1 MIGTENPLAD
11 RQQRGVQVAGDPQAD
26 WLAEVTGDDRR
37 RAGGKPLIRGN
48 SAGVRRLAIWD
59 DADVGDDPSVESS
72 VAGSQVGAGFQAM
85 AAGDWRGARD
95 AFSAALEM
103 AEVPEARF
111 GLAST
116 LFWLGD
122 IAGTID
128 SCEKAYAAFRRRG
141 DLMFA
146 AGVALS
152 LVGYNKG
159 YLGNTAAARGW
170 LSRAARIIENEVPE
184 LRGELLGATAYVT
197 DDPVESE
204 ALARQAVEIGRAN
217 GNFGLE
223 LMAMH
228 AVGQALVQQGRTEE
242 GMSLLDEAMAG
253 VIGGEGGDPMA
264 VAQMSCMTMV
274 VCGSCLDLE
283 RATQWVQSLERFI
296 DRYGCPF
303 LYAECRTYYGRVLF
317 ENGDWSAAEAL
328 LADAIS
334 MSRGVFAAPHAFASG
349 TLAELRLAQGRVE
362 DAGRVLRGVEG
373 REEAAAAVASLH
385 LKLGEPSVAA
395 AVLRRRL
402 AATSP
407 DRLDAAAVIELL
419 GEAEIAL
426 LDSGAA
432 IERGRALVALGA
444 VNDCHLMVA
453 HGERLLGHAL
463 ASTDAMA
470 ARAHLET
477 ALAAFS
483 QAGIPYRAAQTRL
496 LLAQVLRREDQAVAV
511 AEARAALSVFEDL
524 GAGRDADAAAAL
536 LRDLGVKAAR
546 TGPKNVGR
554 LTKREQEVLVL
565 LGEALSNP
573 EIAER
578 LVLSRKTVEHHVA
591 RILSKLGLRGRAE
604 AAALAARSA
613 PLESAPGNR

>member
-1 MIGTENPLAD
+1 
-11 RQQRGVQVAGDPQAD
+11 
-26 WLAEVTGDDRR
+26 
-37 RAGGKPLIRGN
+37 
-48 SAGVRRLAIWD
+48 
-59 DADVGDDPSVESS
+59 
-72 VAGSQVGAGFQAM
+72 M

-95 AFSAALEM
+95 AFSAVLAV
-103 AEVPEARF
+103 ADVPEALL
-111 GLAST
+111 GLANT

-122 IAGTID
+122 LVGTITN
-128 SCEKAYAAFRRRG
+128 CEQAYAGFRRRG
-141 DLMFA
+141 DPMFA
-146 AGVALS
+146 AGAALS

-197 DDPVESE
+197 DDPVASE
-204 ALARQAVEIGRAN
+204 ALARQAAEIGRAN
-217 GNFGLE
+217 GNSDLE

-228 AVGQALVQQGRTEE
+228 AVGQALVQQGRTGE

-253 VIGGEGGDPMA
+253 VIGGEGRDPLT

-274 VCGSCLDLE
+274 VCGSCFDLE

-317 ENGDWSAAEAL
+317 ENGDWGAAEAFL
-328 LADAIS
+328 TDAIS
-334 MSRGVFAAPHAFASG
+334 MSRGVFAAPHAFAAG
-349 TLAELRLAQGRVE
+349 TLAELRLAQGQVE
-362 DAGRVLRGVEG
+362 DAARVLHGVEG

-385 LKLGEPSVAA
+385 LRRGEPSAAA

-402 AATSP
+402 AATSQ

-419 GEAEIAL
+419 GEAELAL
-426 LDSGAA
+426 NEGGAA

-444 VNDCHLMVA
+444 VNDCHLIVA

-463 ASTDAMA
+463 AATDVPA
-470 ARAHLET
+470 ACAHLET
-477 ALAAFS
+477 ALAAFAHS
-483 QAGIPYRAAQTRL
+483 GIPYRAAQTRL
-496 LLAQVLRREDQAVAV
+496 LLAQVLAGSDREVAG

-546 TGPKNVGR
+546 SGPKNLGR
-554 LTKREQEVLVL
+554 LTKREQEVLAL
-565 LGEALSNP
+565 LGEGLSNP
-573 EIAER
+573 EIARR
-578 LVLSRKTVEHHVA
+578 LFLSRKTVEHHVA

-604 AAALAARSA
+604 AAALATRSA
-613 PLESAPGNR
+613 P

>member
-1 MIGTENPLAD
+1 VSEGPRSDPGVTEG
-11 RQQRGVQVAGDPQAD
+11 R
-26 WLAEVTGDDRR
+26 
-37 RAGGKPLIRGN
+37 
-48 SAGVRRLAIWD
+48 
-59 DADVGDDPSVESS
+59 
-72 VAGSQVGAGFQAM
+72 VGAGFQAM
-85 AAGDWRGARD
+85 AAGDWCGARD
-95 AFSAALEM
+95 AFSAALEV
-103 AEVPEARF
+103 AEAPEAFF
-111 GLAST
+111 GLANA

-122 IAGTID
+122 IAGTIAY
-128 SCEKAYAAFRRRG
+128 CEKAYAGFRRRG
-141 DLMFA
+141 DPMPA
-146 AGVALS
+146 AGAALS

-197 DDPVESE
+197 DDPAESE
-204 ALARQAVEIGRAN
+204 ALALQAAEIGRVN
-217 GNFGLE
+217 GNSDLE

-253 VIGGEGGDPMA
+253 VIGGEGRDPIT

-274 VCGSCLDLE
+274 VCGSCFDLE
-283 RATQWVQSLERFI
+283 RATQWVQSLQGFI

-317 ENGDWSAAEAL
+317 ESGDWAAAEAFL
-328 LADAIS
+328 TDAVA
-334 MSRGVFAAPHAFASG
+334 MSRGVFAAPHAFAAG

-362 DAGRVLRGVEG
+362 DAARALSGVEG
-373 REEAAAAVASLH
+373 REEAAAAVASVH
-385 LKLGEPSVAA
+385 LARGEPSVAA

-402 AATSP
+402 AVTSP
-407 DRLDAAAVIELL
+407 DRLDVAAAIELL

-426 LDSGAA
+426 HDSSAA
-432 IERGRALVALGA
+432 IERGHALVALGA
-444 VNDCHLMVA
+444 VNNCDLIVA
-453 HGERLLGHAL
+453 HGERLLGRAFAL
-463 ASTDAMA
+463 TDVA
-470 ARAHLET
+470 AACTHLET
-477 ALAAFS
+477 ALAAFVH
-483 QAGIPYRAAQTRL
+483 AEIPYRAAQTRL
-496 LLAQVLRREDQAVAV
+496 LLARVLGRNDREVAG
-511 AEARAALSVFEDL
+511 AEARVALSVFEDL
-524 GAGRDADAAAAL
+524 GAGRDANAAGAL

-565 LGEALSNP
+565 LGEGLSNP

-578 LVLSRKTVEHHVA
+578 LFLSRKTVEHHVA

-604 AAALAARSA
+604 AAALAARNA
-613 PLESAPGNR
+613 HRESA

>member
-1 MIGTENPLAD
+1 MSG
-11 RQQRGVQVAGDPQAD
+11 
-26 WLAEVTGDDRR
+26 
-37 RAGGKPLIRGN
+37 
-48 SAGVRRLAIWD
+48 
-59 DADVGDDPSVESS
+59 
-72 VAGSQVGAGFQAM
+72 
-85 AAGDWRGARD
+85 GDWRGARD
-95 AFSAALEM
+95 AFSAVLAV
-103 AEVPEARF
+103 AEVPQALF
-111 GLAST
+111 GLAQA

-122 IAGTID
+122 IAGTIA
-128 SCEKAYAAFRRRG
+128 SCEKAYAAFRRHG

-146 AGVALS
+146 AAAALS

-170 LSRAARIIENEVPE
+170 LSRAARIIESDVPE

-204 ALARQAVEIGRAN
+204 VLARQAVEIGRAT
-217 GNFGLE
+217 GNSGLE
-223 LMAMH
+223 LMALH

-253 VIGGEGGDPMA
+253 VIGGEGGDPLT

-274 VCGSCLDLE
+274 VCGSCFDLE

-317 ENGDWSAAEAL
+317 ENGDWEAAETL
-328 LADAIS
+328 LGEAVA

-349 TLAELRLAQGRVE
+349 TLAELRLAQGRLE
-362 DAGRVLRGVEG
+362 DAARTLRGVEG
-373 REEAAAAVASLH
+373 REEAASAVASVH
-385 LKLGEPSVAA
+385 LARGEPSVAA
-395 AVLRRRL
+395 AVLRRWL

-407 DRLDAAAVIELL
+407 DRLDAAAVMELL

-426 LDSGAA
+426 ADSGAA

-444 VNDCHLMVA
+444 VNECQLIIA

-463 ASTDAMA
+463 APTDALA
-470 ARAHLET
+470 ACGHLET
-477 ALAAFS
+477 ALAAFVH
-483 QAGIPYRAAQTRL
+483 AGIPYRAAQTRL
-496 LLAQVLRREDQAVAV
+496 LLAQVLGRDNREVAG

-536 LRDLGVKAAR
+536 LRDLGVRAAR

-554 LTKREQEVLVL
+554 LTKREQEVLAL
-565 LGEALSNP
+565 LGEGLSNP
-573 EIAER
+573 EIAGR
-578 LVLSRKTVEHHVA
+578 LFLSRKTVEHHVA
-591 RILSKLGLRGRAE
+591 RVLSKLGLRGRAE
-604 AAALAARSA
+604 AAALAARGA
-613 PLESAPGNR
+613 P

>member
-1 MIGTENPLAD
+1 MSEGPGGEWSAVE
-11 RQQRGVQVAGDPQAD
+11 GQA
-26 WLAEVTGDDRR
+26 
-37 RAGGKPLIRGN
+37 
-48 SAGVRRLAIWD
+48 
-59 DADVGDDPSVESS
+59 
-72 VAGSQVGAGFQAM
+72 GAGFQAM

-95 AFSAALEM
+95 AFSAVLAV
-103 AEVPEARF
+103 AEVPEALF
-111 GLAST
+111 GLANA

-122 IAGTID
+122 LAGTIA
-128 SCEKAYAAFRRRG
+128 SCEKAYAGFRRRG
-141 DLMFA
+141 DAMFA
-146 AGVALS
+146 AGAALS

-170 LSRAARIIENEVPE
+170 LSRARRIVEDEVPE
-184 LRGELLGATAYVT
+184 LRGELLGATSYVT

-204 ALARQAVEIGRAN
+204 ALARQAADIGRAN
-217 GNFGLE
+217 GNSGLE

-253 VIGGEGGDPMA
+253 VIGGEGGDPLT

-274 VCGSCLDLE
+274 VCGSCFDLE
-283 RATQWVQSLERFI
+283 RATQWVQSLQGFI

-317 ENGDWSAAEAL
+317 ENGDWSAAETF
-328 LADAIS
+328 LADAIAL
-334 MSRGVFAAPHAFASG
+334 SRGVFAAPYAFAAG

-362 DAGRVLRGVEG
+362 DAARALRGVEG
-373 REEAAAAVASLH
+373 REEAAAAVASVH
-385 LKLGEPSVAA
+385 LAQGEPSAAA

-426 LDSGAA
+426 GDGAA
-432 IERGRALVALGA
+432 AIQRARALVALGA
-444 VNDCHLMVA
+444 ANSCDPIVA

-463 ASTDAMA
+463 ASTDVPA
-470 ARAHLET
+470 ARTHLET
-477 ALAAFS
+477 ALAAFT

-496 LLAQVLRREDQAVAV
+496 LLAQVLRRSDREVAG
-511 AEARAALSVFEDL
+511 AEARVALAAFEDL
-524 GAGRDADAAAAL
+524 GAGRDADEAAAL
-536 LRDLGVKAAR
+536 MRDLGIKAAR
-546 TGPKNVGR
+546 TGPKNLGR
-554 LTKREQEVLVL
+554 LTKREQEVLAL
-565 LGEALSNP
+565 LGEGLSNP

-578 LVLSRKTVEHHVA
+578 LFLSRRTVEHHVA
-591 RILSKLGLRGRAE
+591 RILSKLGLRGRAD

-613 PLESAPGNR
+613 R

>member
-1 MIGTENPLAD
+1 MSEGPAVEP
-11 RQQRGVQVAGDPQAD
+11 GVI
-26 WLAEVTGDDRR
+26 E
-37 RAGGKPLIRGN
+37 
-48 SAGVRRLAIWD
+48 
-59 DADVGDDPSVESS
+59 
-72 VAGSQVGAGFQAM
+72 SQVGAGFQAM
-85 AAGDWRGARD
+85 GAGDWCGARD
-95 AFSAALEM
+95 AFSAVLEV
-103 AEVPEARF
+103 AEAPEAFF
-111 GLAST
+111 GLANA

-122 IAGTID
+122 IAGTIAN
-128 SCEKAYAAFRRRG
+128 CEKAYVAFRRRG
-141 DLMFA
+141 DSMFA
-146 AGVALS
+146 AGAALS

-170 LSRAARIIENEVPE
+170 LSRAARIVENEVPE

-217 GNFGLE
+217 GNPGLE

-253 VIGGEGGDPMA
+253 VIGGEGGDPLT

-274 VCGSCLDLE
+274 VCGSCFDLE
-283 RATQWVQSLERFI
+283 RATQWVQSLQGFI

-317 ENGDWSAAEAL
+317 ENGDWGAAEAF
-328 LADAIS
+328 LAEAIS
-334 MSRGVFAAPHAFASG
+334 MSKGVFAAPHAFACG
-349 TLAELRLAQGRVE
+349 TLAELRLAQGRAE
-362 DAGRVLRGVEG
+362 EAARVLRGVEG

-385 LKLGEPSVAA
+385 LEQGECSAAA

-407 DRLDAAAVIELL
+407 ERLDVAAVIGLL

-432 IERGRALVALGA
+432 IERGRALVELGA
-444 VNDCHLMVA
+444 VNGCDLIVA

-463 ASTDAMA
+463 ASTDVQAGCT
-470 ARAHLET
+470 HLET
-477 ALAAFS
+477 ALAAFI

-496 LLAQVLRREDQAVAV
+496 LLAQVLAQNDRALAG

-524 GAGRDADAAAAL
+524 GAGRDADAAARL
-536 LRDLGVKAAR
+536 LRDLGVRAAR

-554 LTKREQEVLVL
+554 LTKREQEVLAL
-565 LGEALSNP
+565 LGEGLSNP

-578 LVLSRKTVEHHVA
+578 LFLSRKTVEHHVA

-604 AAALAARSA
+604 AAALVARS
-613 PLESAPGNR
+613 R